1 MFVQAGAAEH
11 SAANRL
17 AAELGLQGR
26 AMWLDAEANLDQLSS
41 RAGVADVVDRL
52 KAANFNTVIVDVKPL
67 SGLVLY
73 ASDVAPRLS
82 SVDRSYPSGHDLLA
96 VTVEEGHRAG
106 LDVHAAV
113 NVFSE
118 GSLLIE
124 GGPAHAHPEW
134 QCTEYRMERFLGVE
148 GTEQLRCGAAPGT
161 ADGLFLY
168 GRGEQIPE
176 DCTPDSYFVLI
187 GSDGRVIRH
196 GAVWQETGQADC
208 RRERV
213 EGLPGG
219 TSIPSGGYVAVGSGV
234 RARQLRN
241 AAESGKPIQL
251 SGRSALAKVGSSADA
266 HHAVFVNPLHP
277 QVRAYELAV
286 VREICEKYAIDGIV
300 LDRMRY
306 PNIYSDFG
314 ALTRRALEKRIR
326 ELSQGRRPINW
337 PEDVL
342 RRSVLPG
349 NDVVRGPLFGEW
361 LRLRA
366 QTIRDFLA
374 DVRRT
379 VDSARPG
386 AALGVYVGSWYP
398 IYYDVG
404 VNWGSPD
411 NRASLDWWPEG
422 YEQTGYADLVDYLCT
437 GCYYEHPR
445 RSDAVAAGQEAWRS
459 VEAAA
464 EESLAAVR
472 DAAFVYGSLYLKQF
486 ESRPD
491 RFVDAVRTCL
501 RRTQGCMLFD
511 LVYVRDYDW
520 WALLEQTFAAPC
532 KAPHQSPGLLSRL
545 RAERPR

>member
-1 MFVQAGAAEH
+1 MFAPPGAAEH

-26 AMWLDAEANLDQLSS
+26 AMWLDAEANLQQLSS
-41 RAGVADVVDRL
+41 RAGVADVIDRL
-52 KAANFNTVIVDVKPL
+52 KAANLNTVIVDVKPL
-67 SGLVLY
+67 SGLALY
-73 ASDVAPRLS
+73 ASDVAPRLA
-82 SVDRSYPSGHDLLA
+82 SVGSTYPPGHDLLA
-96 VTVEEGHRAG
+96 VTIEEGHAAG
-106 LDVHAAV
+106 LDVHAAI

-161 ADGLFLY
+161 ADGLSLY
-168 GRGEQIPE
+168 GRGERIPE
-176 DCTPDSYFVLI
+176 DCGADPYFVLI

-196 GAVWQETGQADC
+196 GEV
-208 RRERV
+208 RRYTESVDSRA
-213 EGLPGG
+213 EP
-219 TSIPSGGYVAVGSGV
+219 SIPPGGYVAVGSGV

-241 AAESGKPIQL
+241 MAESGKPFQL
-251 SGRSALAKVGSSADA
+251 DGRSALARVGSSADA

-277 QVRAYELAV
+277 QVRAYELAI
-286 VREICEKYAIDGIV
+286 VREICEKYPVDGLV

-314 ALTRRALEKRIR
+314 ALTRRSLEKRLR
-326 ELSQGRRPINW
+326 DLSPGRRTVNW

-342 RRSVLPG
+342 RRSVIPG
-349 NDVVRGPLFGEW
+349 DDVVRGPLFREW

-379 VDSARPG
+379 VKSTRPD

-398 IYYDVG
+398 LYYDVG

-411 NRASLDWWPEG
+411 NRARLDWWPDG
-422 YEQTGYADLVDYLCT
+422 YEKTGYADLVDYLCA

-445 RSDAVAAGQEAWRS
+445 RSQAVAAGEDEWRS

-472 DAAFVYGSLYLKQF
+472 DAAFVYAGLYLKQY
-486 ESRPD
+486 EGRPD
-491 RFVDAVRTCL
+491 MFADAVRMCL
-501 RRTQGCMLFD
+501 RKTQGCMLFD
-511 LVYVRDYDW
+511 LVYVRDYEW
-520 WALLEQTFAAPC
+520 WALLEQAFAAPC
-532 KAPHQSPGLLSRL
+532 KAPHRSPDLLNRL
-545 RAERPR
+545 RSARSW